1 MRFVTTTMLA
11 ALGLGVLCAAPAAA
25 QYVPGEVIVRYDDG
39 AVEREPDIAGAETL
53 PGGAQRAEI
62 VDGESV
68 AETLAE
74 LRSDP
79 RVEYAQPNYLARAAA
94 FFPNDPGAGGPGEW
108 HALQWN
114 FYGPAGVNAPDA
126 WEIARALGAPGGRG
140 AVVAVL
146 DSGVAYENR
155 GRYRRAPDLHSSRF
169 VRGWDFVDGDAHPN
183 DENGHG
189 THVTGT
195 IAQGTNNGTGVTG
208 LAYGVKI
215 MPVRVLDEQ
224 GVGDEVDIARGIRF
238 AARKGADVI
247 NLSLEFPTNAVTA
260 SSQIPEIASA
270 LRYAHARGT
279 VVVGASG
286 NSGDARVAYPARASH
301 VIAVGATTVHACR
314 ADYSNTGS
322 GLDLVA
328 PGGGEDYTAG
338 PGESPPDNARDA
350 ESCDVGRSSGAR
362 DIYQQTFT
370 NDLRSFGL
378 PGGYE
383 GTSMAAPH
391 VSAVAALVIATRRA
405 GANPSPAVIER
416 RLKATARDLGP
427 DGVDRRYGAGLLN
440 AAAALGAP

>member
-1 MRFVTTTMLA
+1 MRLRLPTTTVA
-11 ALGLGVLCAAPAAA
+11 ALIAALLCAAPAAA
-25 QYVPGEVIVRYDDG
+25 NYVPGEVIVRYEDG
-39 AVEREPDIAGAETL
+39 AQAKAGEPL
-53 PGGAQRAEI
+53 PGGARRIQIAG
-62 VDGESV
+62 DESV
-68 AETLAE
+68 GETLAE
-74 LRSDP
+74 LRDDP
-79 RVEYAQPNYLARAAA
+79 SVEYAQPNYLARAAA
-94 FFPNDPGAGGPGEW
+94 FYPNDPGAGGPGEW

-114 FYGPAGVNAPDA
+114 FFGPTGVNAPDA

-155 GRYRRAPDLHSSRF
+155 GRYRRAPDLLPSRF
-169 VRGWDFVDGDAHPN
+169 VRGWDFVDGDSHPN

-189 THVTGT
+189 THVSGT

-215 MPVRVLDEQ
+215 MPVRVLDEE
-224 GVGDEVDIARGIRF
+224 GVGDEVAIARGIRF
-238 AARKGADVI
+238 AARRGADVI

-260 SSQIPEIASA
+260 ASQIPEITSA
-270 LRYAHARGT
+270 LRYAHARGV

-286 NSGDARVAYPARASH
+286 NSGDARVAYPARAAQ
-301 VIAVGATTVHACR
+301 VVAVGATTVHGCG

-328 PGGGEDYTAG
+328 PGGGQDYTVSQGA
-338 PGESPPDNARDA
+338 PQNARDSQ
-350 ESCDVGRSSGAR
+350 SCDVGQSSGAR

-370 NDLRSFGL
+370 SSVRRFGL
-378 PGGYE
+378 PNGYE

-391 VSAVAALVIATRRA
+391 VSATAALVIATRRL
-405 GANPSPAVIER
+405 GEHPSPAAVER
-416 RLKATARDLGP
+416 RLEATARDLGP
-427 DGVDRRYGAGLLN
+427 EGPDIRYGAGLLD

>member
-1 MRFVTTTMLA
+1 MMRRRMTTATVV
-11 ALGLGVLCAAPAAA
+11 ALLVGVLCAAPAAA
-25 QYVPGEVIVRYDDG
+25 EYVPGEVIVRYSDG
-39 AVEREPDIAGAETL
+39 AEGAAGEAL
-53 PGGAQRAEI
+53 PGGARRMRIA
-62 VDGESV
+62 DGDSV
-68 AETLAE
+68 AQKLAE
-74 LRSDP
+74 LRADP
-79 RVEYAQPNYLARAAA
+79 GVEYAQPNYLARAAA
-94 FFPNDPGAGGPGEW
+94 FYPDDPGLGGPGEW
-108 HALQWN
+108 HTLQWN
-114 FYGPAGVNAPDA
+114 FFGPAGVNAPDA

-155 GRYRRAPDLHSSRF
+155 GRYRRAPDLHPSRF
-169 VRGWDFVDGDAHPN
+169 VRGWDFVDHDAHPN

-195 IAQGTNNGTGVTG
+195 IAQRTNNAAGVTG

-215 MPVRVLDEQ
+215 MPIRVLDEQ
-224 GVGDEVDIARGIRF
+224 GVGDEIDIARGIRY

-270 LRYAHARGT
+270 LRYAYARGV

-286 NSGDARVAYPARASH
+286 NSGDARVSYPARASH
-301 VIAVGATTVHACR
+301 VIAVGATTVHTCG

-322 GLDLVA
+322 GLDVVA
-328 PGGGEDYTAG
+328 PGGGVDYTAG
-338 PGESPPDNARDA
+338 PVQTPPGNARDA
-350 ESCDVGRSSGAR
+350 ETCDVGRSTGAQ

-370 NDLRSFGL
+370 TSLRSFGL

-391 VSAVAALVIATRRA
+391 VAAVAALVIATRRL
-405 GANPSPAVIER
+405 GEHPSPLAVER

-427 DGVDRRYGAGLLN
+427 VGPDRRYGAGLLN

>member
-1 MRFVTTTMLA
+1 
-11 ALGLGVLCAAPAAA
+11 
-25 QYVPGEVIVRYDDG
+25 
-39 AVEREPDIAGAETL
+39 
-53 PGGAQRAEI
+53 
-62 VDGESV
+62 V
-68 AETLAE
+68 A
-74 LRSDP
+74 
-79 RVEYAQPNYLARAAA
+79 YAQPNYLARAAA
-94 FFPNDPGAGGPGEW
+94 FYPNDPGLGGPGEW

-114 FYGPAGVNAPDA
+114 FFGPAGVNAPDA

-155 GRYRRAPDLHSSRF
+155 GRYRRAPDLHTSRF
-169 VRGWDFVDGDAHPN
+169 VRGWDFVDNDAHPN

-195 IAQGTNNGTGVTG
+195 IAQGTNNGTGLTG

-215 MPVRVLDEQ
+215 MPIRVLDEE
-224 GVGDEVDIARGIRF
+224 GVGDEIDIARGIRF
-238 AARKGADVI
+238 AARRGADVI
-247 NLSLEFPTNAVTA
+247 NLSLEFPTNSVTA

-270 LRYAHARGT
+270 LRYAYSRGV

-301 VIAVGATTVHACR
+301 VIAVGATTVHGCR
-314 ADYSNTGS
+314 ADYSNMGA

-328 PGGGEDYTAG
+328 PGGGVDYTVDQG
-338 PGESPPDNARDA
+338 PADNARDA
-350 ESCDVGRSSGAR
+350 ESCDVGRSSGAQ

-370 NDLRSFGL
+370 TSLRSFGL

-391 VSAVAALVIATRRA
+391 VAAVAALVIATRRI
-405 GANPSPAVIER
+405 GEHPSPLAVER
-416 RLKATARDLGP
+416 RLKATASDLGP
-427 DGVDRRYGAGLLN
+427 DGPDRRYGAGLLN